1 MSEIANYYY
10 QRGGMVHG
18 AALDMTKAFDTILYS
33 ELFKKIISKGVP
45 HIAVRVLMF
54 AYQEQYG
61 WVRIAGSNS
70 DNFTIRNGTRQGS
83 VISPS
88 LFSCY
93 INELLQ
99 RLRAK
104 NLGCSVA
111 GVWMGASTY
120 ADDLFLLSPNRPT
133 LQKMMDV
140 CQDYGKEHNLALS
153 TDPVPAKSKS
163 KCIIFSG
170 NKRLQEMPPPI
181 MLDGKALPYVDHL
194 DHLGHVLHKSMS
206 MEMDCTRATKSF
218 KRRAHDITD
227 QLHFCHPRQVMK
239 MVNTYVGDCYGSN
252 LWRLNSSYATSFY
265 SRWNVT
271 ARNVF
276 DVRFDTH
283 VNVVEGF
290 LCKDIVSLKSQ
301 VLSRYPK
308 FVRKLLDS
316 TSKEVR
322 FLSRILLTDQR
333 SNLCNNISYLSD
345 ATKINNVIMV
355 AGWRIRQALKEK
367 CTLEPW
373 RENLLATFMKIK
385 CDKSYED
392 FNMTK
397 QQLNDFIDS
406 LLIS

>member
-1 MSEIANYYY
+1 
-10 QRGGMVHG
+10 
-18 AALDMTKAFDTILYS
+18 
-33 ELFKKIISKGVP
+33 
-45 HIAVRVLMF
+45 
-54 AYQEQYG
+54 
-61 WVRIAGSNS
+61 
-70 DNFTIRNGTRQGS
+70 
-83 VISPS
+83 
-88 LFSCY
+88 
-93 INELLQ
+93 
-99 RLRAK
+99 
-104 NLGCSVA
+104 
-111 GVWMGASTY
+111 
-120 ADDLFLLSPNRPT
+120 
-133 LQKMMDV
+133 
-140 CQDYGKEHNLALS
+140 
-153 TDPVPAKSKS
+153 
-163 KCIIFSG
+163 
-170 NKRLQEMPPPI
+170 
-181 MLDGKALPYVDHL
+181 
-194 DHLGHVLHKSMS
+194 
-206 MEMDCTRATKSF
+206 
-218 KRRAHDITD
+218 
-227 QLHFCHPRQVMK
+227 MK
-239 MVNTYVGDCYGSN
+239 MVNTYVGDSYGSN

-265 SRWNVT
+265 NRWNVT